1 MSPFQLYDENN
12 PDWAPSLK
20 LGYET
25 SSLGKRYK
33 RAADRMVKKTAR
45 MDFASDIRVDDH
57 FSETEDYPQ
66 EGSSPEDVSPE
77 GELTNACIEVQTNLN
92 DNDIEILQYEVHNLK
107 EENSILKAELNKF
120 KEAELDEPF
129 FSK

>member
-1 MSPFQLYDENN
+1 MSKKKKTGAVERADLKPEQYLNTRVCSDHFLDVSPSQLYDENN

-66 EGSSPEDVSPE
+66 EGSSPEDVSPVRRTYKC
-77 GELTNACIEVQTNLN
+77 L
-92 DNDIEILQYEVHNLK
+92 Y
-107 EENSILKAELNKF
+107 
-120 KEAELDEPF
+120 
-129 FSK
+129 

>member
-1 MSPFQLYDENN
+1 MSKKRQELWIARIKRADLKSEQYHNTRVCSDHFLDVSPSQLYNENN

-57 FSETEDYPQ
+57 FSDTE
-66 EGSSPEDVSPE
+66 
-77 GELTNACIEVQTNLN
+77 I
-92 DNDIEILQYEVHNLK
+92 ILKKVVHQKMSLLK
-107 EENSILKAELNKF
+107 ENLQMLVLKYK
-120 KEAELDEPF
+120 PT
-129 FSK
+129 

>member
-1 MSPFQLYDENN
+1 MLRSLSGCVSSQLCDENN

-57 FSETEDYPQ
+57 FSEMEDYPQ
-66 EGSSPEDVSPE
+66 EGSSPEDVSPV

-92 DNDIEILQYEVHNLK
+92 IRISRFYNNMKCITEGR
-107 EENSILKAELNKF
+107 ELYF
-120 KEAELDEPF
+120 K
-129 FSK
+129 S